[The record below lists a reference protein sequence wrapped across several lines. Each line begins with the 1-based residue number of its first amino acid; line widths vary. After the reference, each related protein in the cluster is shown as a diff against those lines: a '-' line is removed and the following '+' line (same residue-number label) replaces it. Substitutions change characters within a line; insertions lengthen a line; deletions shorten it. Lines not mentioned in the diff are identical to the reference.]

1 MAKPVAAS
9 SRWLALY
16 LGRISRSWN
25 FFQQLVD
32 IYATPRYTQVLRSI
46 VAPGKVAEIIEW
58 PIQVQ
63 TMQMLTAAPRNFIQ
77 LYAVEISFHIILELV
92 VKSIRRLARSEQIF
106 MEVVGQISA
115 RNATTFPN
123 VPEGSKC

>member
-1 MAKPVAAS
+1 
-9 SRWLALY
+9 
-16 LGRISRSWN
+16 
-25 FFQQLVD
+25 
-32 IYATPRYTQVLRSI
+32 
-46 VAPGKVAEIIEW
+46 
-58 PIQVQ
+58 
-63 TMQMLTAAPRNFIQ
+63 MQMLTAAPRNFIQ